1 MEFAVHVVDLRYYI
15 VHPTAP
21 DTGQPDRY
29 IAGKNL
35 IFVRLETEDGLH
47 GWGECYTQ
55 SDRDVQIGAHL
66 DQLKRYVVGWDARK
80 IKPFTDAIYN
90 DFGNRRGAMDLYS
103 AVSGIEQALWDLAGK
118 RAGMPVHELLGGAL
132 RDRLRV
138 YANGWARMDS
148 LEELAARAEAM
159 VERGFT
165 ALKFDPVP
173 GRWRSWITREQ
184 EELAVERVRV
194 VREAV
199 GDKVDVLIEVH
210 RRLAP
215 MHAVRLARAV
225 EQYRPFWFEEP
236 VWAENVTAL
245 AQATRQINIPTVT
258 GEELYTKFEFREVFE
273 QGAVDIIN
281 PDVANVGG
289 IRELTEIAAM
299 AEVYFVAVA
308 PHNYNSTT
316 VALASTLQAASTMP
330 NFLITEYFV
339 NFEPWGR
346 EVATPPFEL
355 EDGYLRVPSTPG
367 LGIDLD
373 EAALANYPAADFP
386 QRIIGE

>member
-1 MEFAVHVVDLRYYI
+1 MRIVDLRYHL
-15 VHPTAP
+15 VHPTPP

-35 IFVRLETEDGLH
+35 LFVRLETEDGRH

-55 SDRDVQIGAHL
+55 SDRDIQITAHL
-66 DQLKRYVVGWDARK
+66 DQLRRYVIGWDARK
-80 IKPFTDAIYN
+80 IKPFTDAVYN

-118 RAGMPVHELLGGAL
+118 RAEAPVHELLGGAI
-132 RDRLRV
+132 RQRLRV
-138 YANGWARMDS
+138 YANGWAKMDS
-148 LEELAARAEAM
+148 LDELAARARAM
-159 VERGFT
+159 AERGFT

-173 GRWRSWITREQ
+173 GRWRSWISRQQ

-194 VREAV
+194 VRDAV
-199 GDKVDVLIEVH
+199 GPDVDVLLEIH

-225 EQYRPFWFEEP
+225 EQYQPFWFEEP
-236 VWAENVTAL
+236 VWAENVNAL

-273 QGAVDIIN
+273 QAAVDIIN

-289 IRELTEIAAM
+289 IRELSEIAAM
-299 AEVYFVAVA
+299 AEIYFVAVA

-316 VALASTLQAASTMP
+316 IALAATLQTAATMP

-339 NFEPWGR
+339 NFEDWAQQA
-346 EVATPPFEL
+346 ATPPFQVQ
-355 EDGYLRVPSTPG
+355 DGHIQLPLTPG
-367 LGIDLD
+367 LGIDLN
-373 EAALANYPAADFP
+373 EQVLKAHPAKNFP
-386 QRIIGE
+386 QRTIGE

>member
-1 MEFAVHVVDLRYYI
+1 MRIVDLRYHL

-35 IFVRLETEDGLH
+35 LFVRLETEDGLH

-55 SDRDVQIGAHL
+55 SDRDLQIAAHL
-66 DQLKRYVVGWDARK
+66 DALKRYVIGWDATR
-80 IKPFTDAIYN
+80 IKPFTDAIAN

-118 RAGMPVHELLGGAL
+118 RAGAPVHQLLGGAV

-138 YANGWARMDS
+138 YANGWAKMDN
-148 LEELAARAEAM
+148 LEELASRARAM
-159 VERGFT
+159 VDRGFT

-173 GRWRSWITREQ
+173 GKWRSYVGMDALRT
-184 EELAVERVRV
+184 AAERVRT
-194 VREAV
+194 VRQAV
-199 GDKVDVLIEVH
+199 GPDVDILLEIH
-210 RRLAP
+210 RRLSP
-215 MHAVRLARAV
+215 SNAVRLSRMV
-225 EQYRPFWFEEP
+225 EEYEPFWFEEP
-236 VWAENVTAL
+236 VWAENMTAL
-245 AQATRQINIPTVT
+245 AAATREISIPTVT
-258 GEELYTKFEFREVFE
+258 GEELYTKFEFRDAFE
-273 QGAVDIIN
+273 QRAADIIN

-289 IRELTEIAAM
+289 IKELTEIAAM

-316 VALASTLQAASTMP
+316 VALASTLQAAATMP
-330 NFLITEYFV
+330 NFIITEYFV
-339 NFEPWGR
+339 NFEPWGQ
-346 EVATPPFEL
+346 EVAAPPFEVVDSHIAL
-355 EDGYLRVPSTPG
+355 PAVPG

-373 EAALANYPAADFP
+373 EDALRNHPMADFP
-386 QRIIGE
+386 QRTIGD

>member
-1 MEFAVHVVDLRYYI
+1 MRIVDLRYHI
-15 VHPTAP
+15 VHPTPP
-21 DTGQPDRY
+21 DSGQPDRY

-35 IFVRLETEDGLH
+35 LFVRLETEDGLH

-55 SDRDVQIGAHL
+55 SDRDVQIASHL
-66 DQLKRYVVGWDARK
+66 DQLRRYVIGWDARK

-118 RAGMPVHELLGGAL
+118 RAGAPVHELLGGAL
-132 RDRLRV
+132 RQRLRV
-138 YANGWARMDS
+138 YANGWAKMDS
-148 LEELAARAEAM
+148 LDELAARARAM
-159 VERGFT
+159 AERGFT
-165 ALKFDPVP
+165 AIKFDPVP
-173 GRWRSWITREQ
+173 GRWRSWISREQ
-184 EELAVERVRV
+184 EELAVERVRA

-199 GDKVDVLIEVH
+199 GPDVDVLLEIH

-245 AQATRQINIPTVT
+245 TQATRQIDIPTVT

-289 IRELTEIAAM
+289 IRELSEIAAM
-299 AEVYFVAVA
+299 AEIYFVAVA

-316 VALASTLQAASTMP
+316 VALAATLQTAATMP

-339 NFEPWGR
+339 NFEQWGQ
-346 EVATPPFEL
+346 EVANPPIEL
-355 EDGYLRVPSTPG
+355 ENGYAQVPTTPG
-367 LGIDLD
+367 LGIDLNED
-373 EAALANYPAADFP
+373 ALKTHPVANFP
-386 QRIIGE
+386 KRAIGE

>member
-1 MEFAVHVVDLRYYI
+1 MRVVDLRYHI
-15 VHPTAP
+15 VHPTPP
-21 DTGQPDRY
+21 DSGQPDRY

-35 IFVRLETEDGLH
+35 LFVRLETEDGLH

-55 SDRDVQIGAHL
+55 SDRDAQIASHL
-66 DQLKRYVVGWDARK
+66 DQLRRYVIGWDARK

-118 RAGMPVHELLGGAL
+118 RAGAPVYELLGGAL
-132 RDRLRV
+132 RERLRV
-138 YANGWARMDS
+138 YANGWAKMDS
-148 LEELAARAEAM
+148 LDELATRARAMA
-159 VERGFT
+159 ERGFT
-165 ALKFDPVP
+165 AIKFDPVP
-173 GRWRSWITREQ
+173 GRWRSWISREQ
-184 EELAVERVRV
+184 EELAVERVRA

-199 GDKVDVLIEVH
+199 GPDVDVLLEIH

-245 AQATRQINIPTVT
+245 TQATRQIDIPTVT

-273 QGAVDIIN
+273 QGTVDIIN

-289 IRELTEIAAM
+289 IRELSEIAAM
-299 AEVYFVAVA
+299 AETYFVAVA

-339 NFEPWGR
+339 NFEQWGR
-346 EVATPPFEL
+346 EVANPPIEL
-355 EDGYLRVPSTPG
+355 ENGYAQLPTTPG
-367 LGIDLD
+367 LGIDLNED
-373 EAALANYPAADFP
+373 ALKAHPATDFP
-386 QRIIGE
+386 KRTIGE

>member
-1 MEFAVHVVDLRYYI
+1 MRIVDLRYHI
-15 VHPTAP
+15 VHPTPP
-21 DTGQPDRY
+21 DSGQPDRY

-35 IFVRLETEDGLH
+35 LFVRLETEDGLH

-55 SDRDVQIGAHL
+55 SDRDVQIASHL
-66 DQLKRYVVGWDARK
+66 DQLRRYVIGWDARK

-118 RAGMPVHELLGGAL
+118 RAGAPVHELLGGAL
-132 RDRLRV
+132 RQQLRV
-138 YANGWARMDS
+138 YANGWAKMDS
-148 LEELAARAEAM
+148 LDELAARARAM
-159 VERGFT
+159 AERGFT
-165 ALKFDPVP
+165 AIKFDPVP
-173 GRWRSWITREQ
+173 GRWRSWISREQ
-184 EELAVERVRV
+184 EELAVERVRT

-199 GDKVDVLIEVH
+199 GPDVDVLLEIH

-245 AQATRQINIPTVT
+245 TQATRQIDIPTVT

-289 IRELTEIAAM
+289 IRELSEIAAM
-299 AEVYFVAVA
+299 AEIYFVAVA

-316 VALASTLQAASTMP
+316 VALAATLQTAATMP

-339 NFEPWGR
+339 NFEQWGQ
-346 EVATPPFEL
+346 EVASPPIEL
-355 EDGYLRVPSTPG
+355 ENGHAQVPTTPG

-373 EAALANYPAADFP
+373 EETLKAHPAADFP
-386 QRIIGE
+386 KRTIGE

>member
-1 MEFAVHVVDLRYYI
+1 MTGSEITDLRYYL
-15 VHPTAP
+15 VHPTPP

-35 IFVRLETEDGLH
+35 CFVRLETADGLH

-55 SDRDVQIGAHL
+55 SDRDIQITAHL
-66 DQLKRYVVGWDARK
+66 EALRRYIEGWDSAR
-80 IKPFTDAIYN
+80 IKPWTDAIHN

-103 AVSGIEQALWDLAGK
+103 AISGVEQAMWDLAGK
-118 RAGMPVHELLGGAL
+118 RAGMPVHQLLGGAV

-138 YANGWARMDS
+138 YANGWARMDDI
-148 LEELAARAEAM
+148 EELQARARAM

-165 ALKFDPVP
+165 GLKFDPVP
-173 GRWRSWITREQ
+173 GRWRSYVGMP
-184 EELAVERVRV
+184 ELRVAADRVRA

-199 GDKVDVLIEVH
+199 GPDVDVLVEVH
-210 RRLAP
+210 RRLSP
-215 MHAVRLARAV
+215 SNAVRLAKMV
-225 EQYRPFWFEEP
+225 EEYEPFWFEEP
-236 VWAENVTAL
+236 VWAENMTAL
-245 AQATRQINIPTVT
+245 AAATAQINIPTVT

-273 QGAVDIIN
+273 QRAADIIN

-289 IRELTEIAAM
+289 IKELTEIAAM
-299 AEVYFVAVA
+299 AEAYFVAVA

-316 VALASTLQAASTMP
+316 VALAATLQAAATMP
-330 NFLITEYFV
+330 NFIITEYFV

-346 EVATPPFEL
+346 EAATPAFEV
-355 EDGYLRVPSTPG
+355 EDSHIALPTAPG

-373 EAALANYPAADFP
+373 EDVLKAHPAKDFP
-386 QRIIGE
+386 ARTIGD

>member
-1 MEFAVHVVDLRYYI
+1 MRIVDLRYHI
-15 VHPTAP
+15 VHPTPP
-21 DTGQPDRY
+21 DSGQPDRY

-35 IFVRLETEDGLH
+35 LFVRLETEDGLH

-55 SDRDVQIGAHL
+55 SDRDAQIASHL
-66 DQLKRYVVGWDARK
+66 DQLRRYVIGWDARK

-90 DFGNRRGAMDLYS
+90 DFSNRRGAMDLYS

-118 RAGMPVHELLGGAL
+118 RAGAPVHELLGGAL
-132 RDRLRV
+132 RERLRV
-138 YANGWARMDS
+138 YANGWAKMDS
-148 LEELAARAEAM
+148 LDELAARARAM
-159 VERGFT
+159 AERGFT
-165 ALKFDPVP
+165 AIKFDPVP
-173 GRWRSWITREQ
+173 GPWRSWISREQ
-184 EELAVERVRV
+184 EELAVERVRA

-199 GDKVDVLIEVH
+199 GPDVDVLLEIH

-236 VWAENVTAL
+236 VWAENVAAL
-245 AQATRQINIPTVT
+245 SQATRQIDIPTVT

-289 IRELTEIAAM
+289 IRELSEIAAM
-299 AEVYFVAVA
+299 AEIYFVAVA

-316 VALASTLQAASTMP
+316 VALAATLQAASTMP

-339 NFEPWGR
+339 NFEQWGQ
-346 EVATPPFEL
+346 EVANPPIEL
-355 EDGYLRVPSTPG
+355 KNGHAQVPTAPG

-373 EAALANYPAADFP
+373 EDALKSHPAADFP
-386 QRIIGE
+386 KRTIGE